1 MASLRYSW
9 SSLCAKAVPLCRL
22 SFRRHLQTLPQST
35 VVVPH
40 FDPSSLSKS
49 SKKKTTV
56 SNAGTASN
64 QSDGLLWRRHGLGG
78 LKTEVSESDFL
89 ESIFDSENPPSKAEL
104 EKALSEAKKTTSSP
118 APAGQKDTS
127 SLAAIP
133 AVERTQKL
141 SNVTPTPASA
151 TRASPPAEKPYRKFK
166 PLKAAMSLTPA
177 AVAHIKQLLNM
188 PDPKLIRVGVR
199 NRGCSGLQYHLEYVD
214 NPGKFDEE
222 VVQDGVKVFIDSKAL
237 FSIIGSEMDWVD
249 DRLSNRFVFHN
260 PNIKGECGCGESFMV

>member
-1 MASLRYSW
+1 MASLRYSS
-9 SSLCAKAVPLCRL
+9 SSLCAKAVPLGRL
-22 SFRRHLQTLPQST
+22 LFRRYLQTLPQST

-40 FDPSSLSKS
+40 FDPSNLSKS

-56 SNAGTASN
+56 SNAGSESN
-64 QSDGLLWRRHGLGG
+64 QRDGLLWRRHSLAG
-78 LKTEVSESDFL
+78 LKTEVPESDLL

-104 EKALSEAKKTTSSP
+104 EKALSEAKKTAPLPAPTGQKVTSS
-118 APAGQKDTS
+118 S
-127 SLAAIP
+127 AATPTI
-133 AVERTQKL
+133 ERAQKL
-141 SNVTPTPASA
+141 INVTSTPSSA
-151 TRASPPAEKPYRKFK
+151 TKAPPAEKTYRKFK
-166 PLKAAMSLTPA
+166 PLKAAMTLTPA

-188 PDPKLIRVGVR
+188 PEPKLIRVGVR

-214 NPGKFDEE
+214 KPGKFDEE
-222 VVQDGVKVFIDSKAL
+222 VVQDGIKVLIDSKAL